1 MTGLFPDGGEA
12 DPKPLALINTT
23 PLVDVMLVLL
33 IIFLIT
39 VPVVTA
45 SVPVRLPQQSAV
57 PAASE
62 PNTVTVTV
70 TQSGALFWNET
81 PLADESALLARLSE
95 AARQSPP
102 PLVRLRGDGDAAY
115 AAVARVVTA
124 CRAAGLTRLG
134 FLTDPQSPDAATER

>member
-1 MTGLFPDGGEA
+1 MTALFPDDGEA
-12 DPKPLALINTT
+12 EAKPLALINTT

-57 PAASE
+57 PAASD

-81 PLADESALLARLSE
+81 PLTDESALAAHLS
-95 AARQSPP
+95 AAAGQSPQ
-102 PLVRLRGDGDAAY
+102 PLVRLRGDGEAAY
-115 AAVARVVTA
+115 EAVARVVAA

-134 FLTDPQSPDAATER
+134 FLTDPHSPDDGTER